1 MQIDLQRSS
10 WQLCWWETPTDSA
23 DVCATSCWLITLS
36 TEVIPAQSWRHNWT
50 SCTAQSEGAVAIAPS
65 LPRSWLVLGVMAA
78 TPIMRNETS
87 SGFFNCQLIPV
98 YIFTWPLEHWDMF
111 QVWDGIIN
119 WIHHS
124 DIYIRLWGEILWWDD
139 PLNPPLRYLLLFVGN
154 ICVMEFYIYI
164 YKQGMVKVPLI
175 HHRVICLFG
184 VIIAMLKIGLIPW
197 THHKDN
203 HLSDLVS
210 VTFYDARLNPPQG
223 YLLGSV
229 WTH

>member
-1 MQIDLQRSS
+1 MFVQLAVDLS
-10 WQLCWWETPTDSA
+10 LSA
-23 DVCATSCWLITLS
+23 QKWSLRNLGVTIEPLALRNL
-36 TEVIPAQSWRHNWT
+36 RR
-50 SCTAQSEGAVAIAPS
+50 AVAIAPS

-184 VIIAMLKIGLIPW
+184 VIIAMLKLGWSLEPTTKTIICLILLVLPSTMPAW
-197 THHKDN
+197 THHKDIY
-203 HLSDLVS
+203 LDLFEH
-210 VTFYDARLNPPQG
+210 TND
-223 YLLGSV
+223 
-229 WTH
+229 

>member
-1 MQIDLQRSS
+1 MFVQLAVDLSLWSQKWSLRN
-10 WQLCWWETPTDSA
+10 LGVTIEPLA
-23 DVCATSCWLITLS
+23 LRNL
-36 TEVIPAQSWRHNWT
+36 RR
-50 SCTAQSEGAVAIAPS
+50 AVAIAPS

-164 YKQGMVKVPLI
+164 NKG
-175 HHRVICLFG
+175 
-184 VIIAMLKIGLIPW
+184 W
-197 THHKDN
+197 
-203 HLSDLVS
+203 
-210 VTFYDARLNPPQG
+210 
-223 YLLGSV
+223 
-229 WTH
+229 